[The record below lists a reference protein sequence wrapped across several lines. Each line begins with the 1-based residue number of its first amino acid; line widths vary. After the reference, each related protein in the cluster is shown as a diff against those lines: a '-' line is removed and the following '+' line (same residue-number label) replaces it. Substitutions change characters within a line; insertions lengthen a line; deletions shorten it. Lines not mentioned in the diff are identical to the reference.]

1 VEDGPVV
8 FVVELL
14 VETQY
19 RLQCTKC
26 QKLVHRKCSGIKSS
40 MIKVRK
46 SFVCRGCTDKQ
57 ASVDRISMDICDGV
71 SLVSVNTFCY
81 LGEMLSVDSDADAV
95 EEARVCKRWIKF
107 RQLVPLLT
115 NNDVSLLTRGK

>member
-40 MIKVRK
+40 MIKEAARINEVVWIG
-46 SFVCRGCTDKQ
+46 SVWIFVM
-57 ASVDRISMDICDGV
+57 V
-71 SLVSVNTFCY
+71 LV
-81 LGEMLSVDSDADAV
+81 LS
-95 EEARVCKRWIKF
+95 
-107 RQLVPLLT
+107 Q
-115 NNDVSLLTRGK
+115 